1 MHSADIAYDI
11 MRQRVKDLQRQ
22 AAADR
27 RAARA
32 AKRSRRVERT

>member
-1 MHSADIAYDI
+1 MHNADIAYDL
-11 MRQRVKDLQRQ
+11 MRQRVKDLQKQ

-32 AKRSRRVERT
+32 AKKSRKAERT

>member
-1 MHSADIAYDI
+1 MYPSGIVSDL
-11 MRQRVKDLQRQ
+11 MKQRVKDLQKQ

-32 AKRSRRVERT
+32 KGSGKAKRT

>member
-1 MHSADIAYDI
+1 MYHSEIVNDI
-11 MRQRVKDLQRQ
+11 MRQRVKDYQRQ

-32 AKRSRRVERT
+32 AKNGKKAR